1 MKIQKAVSI
10 KKVNNKNNTKDDL
23 NFWLTKS
30 SEERV
35 SAVEF
40 LRRQSM
46 EVQTDFKELLELFNA
61 HKVQYLIVGDIHL
74 HITECQDTQV
84 I

>member
-23 NFWLTKS
+23 DFWLTKS

-40 LRRQSM
+40 LRRQSHGSSNRL
-46 EVQTDFKELLELFNA
+46 QR
-61 HKVQYLIVGDIHL
+61 
-74 HITECQDTQV
+74 V
-84 I
+84 IRIIQRS

>member
-1 MKIQKAVSI
+1 MKIIKTVSI
-10 KKVNNKNNTKDDL
+10 KTMDNKSNTKNDL

-40 LRRQSM
+40 LRRQSHGSSNRL
-46 EVQTDFKELLELFNA
+46 QR
-61 HKVQYLIVGDIHL
+61 
-74 HITECQDTQV
+74 V
-84 I
+84 IRIIQRS